1 MTASEAPLA
10 HPLLGVVGPTASGK
24 TDLAIALCRAA
35 SPTGEPIGEIL
46 CCDALQLRAGLPL
59 LTAKPTPAQLAAA
72 PHHLIGA
79 LPLSRPANAAA
90 YVELAEAAIADIQ
103 RRGRRVVLCGGTGLY
118 LRALRQGLF
127 AGPAADPAFRAAL
140 RAERERL
147 GTAALH
153 ARLRAVDPAA
163 AARIAEADYV
173 RIERALEVHALT
185 GRPIS
190 AHQEEHR
197 RTGPRR
203 DVVLIG
209 LDPGPEALRARI
221 RQRITGLIE
230 QGLCEEVAATLAPA
244 QPPIEQPPLGY
255 ETVRRH
261 LAGELSLAE
270 MAEALAHEH
279 AQYAKRQRTWFRRE
293 PGVTWARTA
302 EEVDLAAWLAHP
314 GGPPV

>member
-1 MTASEAPLA
+1 MTAGA
-10 HPLLGVVGPTASGK
+10 PLLGVVGPTATGK
-24 TDLAIALCRAA
+24 TDLAIALCQAA
-35 SPTGEPIGEIL
+35 SPPGEIL

-79 LPLSRPANAAA
+79 LPLHRPANAAA

-103 RRGRRVVLCGGTGLY
+103 RRGRRVILCGGTGLY

-140 RAERERL
+140 REERERL
-147 GTAALH
+147 GAPALH
-153 ARLRAVDPAA
+153 ARLRAVDPEA

-197 RTGPRR
+197 RAGPRR
-203 DVVLIG
+203 EVVLIG
-209 LDPGPEALRARI
+209 LDPGLEALRARI
-221 RQRITGLIE
+221 RRRVDALIE
-230 QGLCEEVAATLAPA
+230 QGLCQEVAATLAPDPQS
-244 QPPIEQPPLGY
+244 QPQPTIDQPPLGY
-255 ETVRRH
+255 DTVLRH
-261 LAGELSLAE
+261 LRGETSLLQ
-270 MAEALAHEH
+270 MAEALAAEH

-293 PGVTWARTA
+293 PGVTWARGA
-302 EEVDLAAWLAHP
+302 EEVDVAAWLAHP
-314 GGPPV
+314 GGAPV